1 MRLRIALLAFSAL
14 ACGAILLFARTAAT
28 QKISAPQSFYIVT
41 HVFSDDLPS
50 GYEEILQVTHQEKD
64 VCVRLIRISLANR
77 NCGGQ
82 LVRAAERILPN
93 TALGQA
99 TGNVDLCSYSDRE
112 VASALKHAAP
122 KGVQVIFDSAT
133 QDIVAKCGAKEIVL
147 GLPYPEEVDWKAL
160 QRNNPRVRALWD
172 VNYKIRSHA
181 FGENF
186 SFQNAPADKQ
196 KEFEELGSKLF
207 PELVS
212 GTFETGFS
220 GYTCGNQKCD
230 GNYLAWRLRGYAGPP
245 AKRDPSTVELV
256 NADALHLAHYD
267 LPVYPVLAK
276 QTRQFGEVRL
286 KIFADPQTGV
296 VKDVQK
302 LYGRPILVDI
312 SIEAVKKW
320 QFSPSAQNEQPLEA
334 TLKFTLC
341 PSEN

>member
-28 QKISAPQSFYIVT
+28 QKASAPQSFYIVT

-93 TALGQA
+93 TAVGQA
-99 TGNVDLCSYSDRE
+99 TGNVDLCSYTDRE
-112 VASALKHAAP
+112 VESALKHAAP

-147 GLPYPEEVDWKAL
+147 GL
-160 QRNNPRVRALWD
+160 
-172 VNYKIRSHA
+172 H
-181 FGENF
+181 
-186 SFQNAPADKQ
+186 
-196 KEFEELGSKLF
+196 
-207 PELVS
+207 
-212 GTFETGFS
+212 
-220 GYTCGNQKCD
+220 
-230 GNYLAWRLRGYAGPP
+230 
-245 AKRDPSTVELV
+245 DPSTVELV
-256 NADALHLAHYD
+256 NADALHLAHHD
-267 LPVYPVLAK
+267 LPAYPVLAK

-302 LYGRPILVDI
+302 LSGRPILVDI
-312 SIEAVKKW
+312 AIEAAKKW
-320 QFSPSAQNEQPLEA
+320 QFSPSAQNEQPVEA

-341 PSEN
+341 PGEN